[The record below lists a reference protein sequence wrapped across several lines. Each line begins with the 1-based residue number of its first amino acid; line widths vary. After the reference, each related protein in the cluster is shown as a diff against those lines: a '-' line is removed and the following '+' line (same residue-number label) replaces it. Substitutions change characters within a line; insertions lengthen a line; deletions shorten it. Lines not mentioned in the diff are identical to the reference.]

1 MGQRTERKNRR
12 VRARSVT
19 ARLQAGQ
26 LQIVGEVENLSQS
39 GLFVRS
45 EKLLSVGAKVQLDL
59 VRTGGKR
66 VVSLSGAVADTLNPD
81 RAASLRRKTGMGIR
95 FDPISQADRTDQL
108 EGLLREL
115 AGGTQLPVGR
125 PETAPGATK
134 ASVTAPAPVGHES
147 GLQRLRPQVR
157 SLLRPETAPG
167 TTKASVTAPA
177 SVGPDSELQQLRS
190 RVRSLLIDLSDLR
203 QSIAERDALI
213 RQQRMELDLLRS
225 AIEER
230 KR

>member
-1 MGQRTERKNRR
+1 MDQRTERKNRR

-39 GLFVRS
+39 GLFVRT

-66 VVSLSGAVADTLNPD
+66 VISLSGAVADTLKPD

-95 FDPISQADRTDQL
+95 FDPISQADRTEQL
-108 EGLLREL
+108 DGLLREL
-115 AGGTQLPVGR
+115 AGGTQLPVERPQTAPGATKGSVTPPAPVGHDSELLRPRSQVRSLLR

-134 ASVTAPAPVGHES
+134 ASVTAPAPVGHDSE
-147 GLQRLRPQVR
+147 LQRLRSQ
-157 SLLRPETAPG
+157 
-167 TTKASVTAPA
+167 
-177 SVGPDSELQQLRS
+177 
-190 RVRSLLIDLSDLR
+190 VRSLLIDLNDLR
-203 QSIAERDALI
+203 RSITERDALI
-213 RQQRMELDLLRS
+213 QQQRMELDLLRS

-230 KR
+230 KL